1 MTAATIL
8 TTIASTAKRISII
21 LVRTCCAILI
31 LSFFPVFGYAQQG
44 LMMGGNQ
51 TGSTL
56 TNNGGSAYYDMSLGA
71 GLTIPV
77 NLWGFVRNPGRYV
90 VSSSTTLVQLISYGG
105 GPTDFAR
112 LTDVRIIHDR
122 KVDSTLRE
130 AIVLCNLEQFQ
141 RTGDV
146 SQNPILY
153 PGDTIIVP
161 GNAIS
166 SFQTTLGVI
175 RDIALVVQVAATII
189 LLARS
194 TR

>member
-1 MTAATIL
+1 M
-8 TTIASTAKRISII
+8 KRILVIVGI
-21 LVRTCCAILI
+21 LFATQSL
-31 LSFFPVFGYAQQG
+31 LAQQG
-44 LMMGGNQ
+44 LILGNGNTGGQLVN
-51 TGSTL
+51 S
-56 TNNGGSAYYDMSLGA
+56 GGSAYYDVSLGA

-90 VSSSTTLVQLISYGG
+90 VASSTTLVQLLSYGG

-112 LTDVRIIHDR
+112 LTDVRIIRDR
-122 KVDSTLRE
+122 KVDSTVKELV
-130 AIVLCNLEQFQ
+130 ILCNLEQFQ
-141 RTGDV
+141 RVGDAT
-146 SQNPILY
+146 QNPMLY

-194 TR
+194 TK

>member
-1 MTAATIL
+1 MKFCVALVLMCFAA
-8 TTIASTAKRISII
+8 S
-21 LVRTCCAILI
+21 
-31 LSFFPVFGYAQQG
+31 PVVAQQG
-44 LMMGGNQ
+44 LILGNGNAGGQVLN
-51 TGSTL
+51 T
-56 TNNGGSAYYDMSLGA
+56 GGSSYYDVSLGA

-77 NLWGFVRNPGRYV
+77 NLWGYVRNPGRYV
-90 VSSSTTLVQLISYGG
+90 VSSSTTLVQLLSYGG

-112 LTDVRIIHDR
+112 LTDVRIIRDK
-122 KVDSTLRE
+122 KVDSTMKELV
-130 AIVLCNLEQFQ
+130 ILCNLEQFQ
-141 RTGDV
+141 KFGDPT
-146 SQNPILY
+146 QNPMLY

-194 TR
+194 TN